1 MQTLRQI
8 VESPASAEGHI
19 PALTIN
25 DWPDLQYRGVVEGF
39 YGTPWSHEVR
49 LSLIDTYGRYKMN
62 YYIYGPKDD
71 PYHSSPYW
79 REPYPADEAQEIRE
93 LVEACNKNRV
103 NFVWA
108 IHPGQDIK
116 WEESDIQNLLRKFEA
131 MYQLGVRAFAVHFD
145 DIEGI
150 NKYHEDL
157 PVFGQEKAME
167 RINFGS
173 RDGFRRPMCWN
184 GEAYGGF
191 STVKPWI
198 STHSR
203 YQEVNLEADKAS
215 EKSVFRFFQNLLKL
229 RLNTP
234 AILYGTLNVVN
245 KPEDPFFVFER
256 EYEGEKYTVICNFEQ
271 ESKIAVPENT
281 EVVLQNYLDRAETF
295 RPYEILGVKHH

>member
-1 MQTLRQI
+1 MGNDQELRYESATCIAAMFYTLR
-8 VESPASAEGHI
+8 GI
-19 PALTIN
+19 PFIYQGQEFGTALPN
-25 DWPDLQYRGVVEGF
+25 YN
-39 YGTPWSHEVR
+39 
-49 LSLIDTYGRYKMN
+49 SLED
-62 YYIYGPKDD
+62 
-71 PYHSSPYW
+71 
-79 REPYPADEAQEIRE
+79 
-93 LVEACNKNRV
+93 
-103 NFVWA
+103 
-108 IHPGQDIK
+108 
-116 WEESDIQNLLRKFEA
+116 
-131 MYQLGVRAFAVHFD
+131 FD

-157 PVFGQEKAME
+157 PIFGQEKAME

-173 RDGFRRPMCWN
+173 RDGFRRPMCWS

-229 RLNTP
+229 RTSTP

-271 ESKIAVPENT
+271 ESKISVPENT

-295 RPYEILGVKHH
+295 RPYEILVVKHN